1 MTDREISVV
10 APASYG
16 QERIWLA
23 TRLAPEATY
32 HVCAWTLFEEPV
44 SADRVRDGLRQV
56 AARHESLRTQLEL
69 RDDAL
74 VQVVLKEPEVDLAI
88 RDLPDLRRDEVMLGA
103 GGVLHDLT
111 REPFDTGVAPL
122 WRSTLLHCADGDV
135 LLTVAQHAIFDAGS
149 QAIFNAELMQAMT
162 GTENALPEIGLQPAD
177 VATWQRG
184 QGAREDLDT
193 GGAYWSQLLAGA
205 PPVHELP
212 LDGRRSEDSGQPG
225 DDLFFRLPEGTSQT
239 AAELGSRLGATE
251 FMVAFAGFATFL
263 HRVTGQDEVV
273 VGVPVSDRD
282 VTGAHGAIGMFVN
295 TVVLRVDLSS
305 DPTFTDVVGQVR
317 SRMLEAWEHAHVPL
331 QYLAERLEFERVSG
345 AQPIYQ
351 IGFNHLG
358 TTGLGRAL
366 GHAQDEL
373 FVELSE
379 DDGRIEFRTDL
390 LTEDTARRLGA
401 VYGQVLS
408 EVVAHPDQ
416 RVSRIDLLGGPL
428 EIQASGPTRSM
439 SSETVADQLGNLARH
454 GARAA
459 IRAVDDQLTYD
470 EVDDWSAR
478 IAHDLVRRGCRR
490 GDVVGLEAG
499 RSLGLVPAVVG
510 ILRAG
515 CAYLPLDPDLPPA
528 RQERM
533 VALADARVSLR
544 QSEISAMRSGPASR
558 ITASPVGP
566 DDAAYVIFTSGSTGE
581 PKGVVNTHRGLSNRL
596 DWMQRDYA
604 LTPDDVVLHKTPTSF
619 DVSVWELL
627 WPLLHGATIAMAP
640 EQAHR
645 DPAEIERQ
653 CRQTNVTLLHFVPSM
668 LAAFHA
674 SGAVLPSSV
683 RQVIC
688 SGEALPGSL
697 VRDVLTNHASLAID
711 NLYGP
716 TEAAIDVT
724 RHACDREVGND
735 VPIGRPVPN
744 SALYVLDSALQ
755 ALPVGAVGRL
765 FIGGAQVARGYV
777 QRPGLTAARFVP
789 DPYAEPGTIMYD
801 TGDRARWEPDG
812 SLTYLGRADDQVKI
826 RGQRIE
832 LGEVSAVLRS
842 LAEVRDVAVVVR
854 RDGQGDCRLAAYVV
868 GDADPARLRAHAA
881 ETLPDVM
888 VPSTITILDSLPTTA
903 NGKLDRA
910 SLPCAVA
917 PEADEQEQV
926 EEICAPEGPREEAIS
941 AAFADVLG
949 QAIPGRFADFF
960 AHGGHSLAAIRL
972 ITQIRDRT
980 GTELPVSAVFSHP
993 TVAQLAAQLP
1003 ERREEPEIDDRALKP
1018 RTELRVADLD
1028 DGEVDEMLRA
1038 LLAQQSVQEG

>member
-1 MTDREISVV
+1 MTDRDISVV

-23 TRLAPEATY
+23 TRLAPEAAY
-32 HVCAWTLFEEPV
+32 HVCAWTRFEEPV
-44 SADRVRDGLRQV
+44 SADRVRHGLLRA

-74 VQVVLKEPEVDLAI
+74 VQVVLKEPEVDLGL
-88 RDLPDLRRDEVMLGA
+88 RDVPDLRRDEVMLGA
-103 GGVLHDLT
+103 GDVLHDLT

-149 QAIFNAELMQAMT
+149 QEIFNAELMQAMSD
-162 GTENALPEIGLQPAD
+162 TESALPEIGLQPAD

-184 QGAREDLDT
+184 QGAAHDLDT
-193 GGAYWSQLLAGA
+193 GVAYWSQMLAGA

-225 DDLFFRLPEGTSQT
+225 SDLFFRLPEGTSQ
-239 AAELGSRLGATE
+239 AAADLGSRLGATE
-251 FMVAFAGFATFL
+251 FMVSFAGFATLL

-282 VTGAHGAIGMFVN
+282 ITGAHGAIGMFVN

-305 DPTFTDVVGQVR
+305 DPTFTDVVAQVR

-390 LTEDTARRLGA
+390 LSEDTARRLGA

-408 EVVAHPDQ
+408 EAVAHPKQ

-428 EIQASGPTRSM
+428 EIQTSGPTRAL
-439 SSETVADQLGNLARH
+439 SSETVVDQLGRLSQH
-454 GARAA
+454 GARTA
-459 IRAVDDQLTYD
+459 IRTEDELLTY
-470 EVDDWSAR
+470 EQVDAWSAR
-478 IAHDLVRRGCRR
+478 IAQELIRRGCRR
-490 GDVVGLEAG
+490 GDVIALEAG

-515 CAYLPLDPDLPPA
+515 CVYLPLDPDLPPP
-528 RQERM
+528 RQDRM
-533 VALADARVSLR
+533 VALAEARVSLR
-544 QSEISAMRSGPASR
+544 QSEISALRRGSASPSP
-558 ITASPVGP
+558 ASPVGP

-596 DWMQRDYA
+596 DWMQREYA
-604 LTPDDVVLHKTPTSF
+604 LTPNDVVLHKTPTSF

-627 WPLLHGATIAMAP
+627 WPLLHGATIAVAP

-645 DPAEIERQ
+645 DPAEIARR
-653 CRQTNVTLLHFVPSM
+653 CRETNVTLLHFVPSM

-674 SGAVLPSSV
+674 SGAVLPASV

-688 SGEALPGSL
+688 SGEPLPGSL
-697 VRDVLTNHASLAID
+697 VRDVLENNASLAID

-716 TEAAIDVT
+716 AEAAIDVT
-724 RHACDREVGND
+724 RQPCALPIPED
-735 VPIGRPVPN
+735 VSIGKPVPN
-744 SALYVLDSALQ
+744 TALYVLDSALQ
-755 ALPVGAVGRL
+755 PVPVGVVGRL
-765 FIGGAQVARGYV
+765 FIGGAQVACGYV

-789 DPYAEPGTIMYD
+789 DPNAEPGAIMYD
-801 TGDRARWEPDG
+801 TGDRARWESDG
-812 SLTYLGRADDQVKI
+812 CLTYLGRADDQVKI

-842 LAEVRDVAVVVR
+842 VAEVRDAAVVVR
-854 RDGQGDCRLAAYVV
+854 EDRPGARRLAAYVV

-881 ETLPDVM
+881 EALPDVM
-888 VPSTITILDSLPTTA
+888 VPSTITVLDSLPTTA

-910 SLPCAVA
+910 SLPLPVA
-917 PEADEQEQV
+917 PETDGPEQG
-926 EEICAPEGPREEAIS
+926 EEFCAPEGPREEAIS

-949 QAIPGRFADFF
+949 QTMPGRFADFF
-960 AHGGHSLAAIRL
+960 ACGGHSLAAIRL
-972 ITQIRDRT
+972 VTQIRDRT
-980 GTELPVSAVFSHP
+980 GAELPVSAVFSHP

-1003 ERREEPEIDDRALKP
+1003 ERHQEPETDDRVLKP